1 MNHWRVAIETHATN
15 FPNTQHDCA
24 DIQATDPRRYPSAD
38 CLITSP
44 ECTNHSIAK
53 GVSRKFQ
60 NTHTIFGELT
70 VDPAAERSRATMW
83 DVPRFAEVHKYKIII
98 VENVVDARKWVLWDA
113 WLHAMH
119 NLGYLH
125 KCVYLNSRHAHPTPQ
140 SRDRMYVVF
149 WRKGNKAP
157 NLDIRPQAHCPK
169 CDRDVDSVQT
179 WKDARKKWGK
189 YKQQYLY
196 ACPSCGTIVEPY
208 YYAAFNCI
216 DWSIQGTKIGEY
228 KRPLSANTMRRIR
241 YGLERFGN
249 EHLVIYGDHSSVVGR
264 VHPVSREMFTQTTTQ
279 TAALLMLPTFV
290 TSRYGSGIAH
300 RVRGNTDVLPTQ
312 STGNTYYVLGTPFMV
327 NNFGTSTA
335 SQLSDPVGAQ
345 TTINS
350 YGLVSNAALSGFLTY
365 YYGHGGATSLQASI
379 NTVSTVN
386 HTALILTPPEN
397 VDINE
402 CTYRMIRT
410 NEVQRAMAFEDD
422 YIVCGTNEQKIV
434 QLGNAVTPP
443 AMEVLVDRCVQSL
456 L

>member
-1 MNHWRVAIETHATN
+1 MGYSALTFHDQFCGAGGSSQGVRKAAAKYGGNIEVSLAMNHWRVAIETHATN

-60 NTHTIFGELT
+60 STHTIFGELT

-98 VENVVDARKWVLWDA
+98 VENVVDARKWVLWDS

-119 NLGYLH
+119 TLGYLH

-157 NLDIRPQAHCPK
+157 DLDIRPRAHCPA

-196 ACPSCGTIVEPY
+196 ACPRCGTIVEPY

-228 KRPLSANTMRRIR
+228 KRPLSANTMRRIK
-241 YGLERFGN
+241 YGLEHFGN
-249 EHLVIYGDHSSVVGR
+249 ESLVVLA
-264 VHPVSREMFTQTTTQ
+264 TTVR
-279 TAALLMLPTFV
+279 LLAGYILFRGKC
-290 TSRYGSGIAH
+290 SH
-300 RVRGNTDVLPTQ
+300 RQQPRR
-312 STGNTYYVLGTPFMV
+312 
-327 NNFGTSTA
+327 
-335 SQLSDPVGAQ
+335 
-345 TTINS
+345 
-350 YGLVSNAALSGFLTY
+350 
-365 YYGHGGATSLQASI
+365 
-379 NTVSTVN
+379 
-386 HTALILTPPEN
+386 PP
-397 VDINE
+397 
-402 CTYRMIRT
+402 C
-410 NEVQRAMAFEDD
+410 
-422 YIVCGTNEQKIV
+422 
-434 QLGNAVTPP
+434 
-443 AMEVLVDRCVQSL
+443 
-456 L
+456 